1 MLKLMKNKTEHFA
14 RSERATARNAIAFF
28 LILTIC
34 LNIFS
39 VISSAS
45 PAAGASAAVDVAWY
59 VIRQALGGGAVGSM
73 MGSFA
78 QDLADSAV
86 GAYENLQDTIDDYNN
101 QRFSFAQLDNPV
113 QYFEDGSNSGW
124 RVNSEIS
131 MTAEQQE
138 MATYMVNFLNTNC
151 PQLVHEP
158 GVGGGLSVSSYEM
171 IVKQAGKSY
180 LAYLKEKC
188 VADQTEEKQ
197 LLADLL
203 DSSEFQFSL
212 TDHLSLIR
220 ASADTNTTSAISR
233 NGYKYTAPLSLCS
246 NGFYRVTAVE
256 SLGFTPSSSTA
267 EMIDNGYCASA
278 FYNSDTP
285 VYSGNQ
291 YIVYNNQIYYY
302 TAYAVSSTAYKR
314 IFSFPLLFRYD
325 GSFISD
331 GLKSFYNASGQCLGD
346 LGITKSQ
353 ALTFKVGFCWAYE
366 PVEFAYPTT
375 IKSDDLSTT
384 TTVGIDSDVGFSD
397 GENTVS
403 DALALGLISPGDILT
418 IDENG
423 DIVAADNIA
432 IDKLQEILDAIKA
445 GTIDFD
451 DIKEYMQVITQLI
464 GAGNL
469 TADEQRRLLD
479 NVDTNVE
486 ALAGDISAIRAFAD
500 SLAEA
505 KTENLDF
512 DTSSTTIID
521 KFPFSIPFDFYNLIT
536 ILVENPK
543 EPIFYFKVQT
553 TMNVGGLNQEIDE
566 TIEIDLTR
574 FKYNGYDII
583 RMITNATSI
592 IFFVACLITGTKKLI
607 WK

>member
-1 MLKLMKNKTEHFA
+1 M
-14 RSERATARNAIAFF
+14 
-28 LILTIC
+28 
-34 LNIFS
+34 
-39 VISSAS
+39 
-45 PAAGASAAVDVAWY
+45 
-59 VIRQALGGGAVGSM
+59 
-73 MGSFA
+73 
-78 QDLADSAV
+78 
-86 GAYENLQDTIDDYNN
+86 
-101 QRFSFAQLDNPV
+101 
-113 QYFEDGSNSGW
+113 
-124 RVNSEIS
+124 
-131 MTAEQQE
+131 
-138 MATYMVNFLNTNC
+138 
-151 PQLVHEP
+151 
-158 GVGGGLSVSSYEM
+158 
-171 IVKQAGKSY
+171 
-180 LAYLKEKC
+180 
-188 VADQTEEKQ
+188 
-197 LLADLL
+197 
-203 DSSEFQFSL
+203 
-212 TDHLSLIR
+212 
-220 ASADTNTTSAISR
+220 
-233 NGYKYTAPLSLCS
+233 
-246 NGFYRVTAVE
+246 
-256 SLGFTPSSSTA
+256 
-267 EMIDNGYCASA
+267 
-278 FYNSDTP
+278 
-285 VYSGNQ
+285 
-291 YIVYNNQIYYY
+291 
-302 TAYAVSSTAYKR
+302 
-314 IFSFPLLFRYD
+314 
-325 GSFISD
+325 
-331 GLKSFYNASGQCLGD
+331 
-346 LGITKSQ
+346 
-353 ALTFKVGFCWAYE
+353 
-366 PVEFAYPTT
+366 
-375 IKSDDLSTT
+375 
-384 TTVGIDSDVGFSD
+384 
-397 GENTVS
+397 
-403 DALALGLISPGDILT
+403 T